1 MYPRQAPSLMECV
14 VRTSPHLATALAATS
29 ILVLGAC
36 RGSTDLTNSPSPTPP
51 PPVSPTFVPTSTT
64 PVPPPPTPASPPPT
78 SGVATATCRNGW
90 VTPPTDSKQYLLP
103 LRVIRRTTGI
113 SGPVV
118 VVDMRYF
125 TGPETPMSQMNYLK
139 DIRRWYVKLYA
150 KDEPAFQGR
159 FLVEA
164 RRFGQG
170 LSAVAPYLT
179 HGWRS
184 PNWIGFQ
191 WDSGDRVPKSYPGL
205 PGQWQGIPYDFVK
218 GGGGLTFPGL
228 PPENAGCL
236 AGT

>member
-1 MYPRQAPSLMECV
+1 MYPRGAPTLMV
-14 VRTSPHLATALAATS
+14 FALRTGPRHVAALAATS
-29 ILVLGAC
+29 IVALGAC
-36 RGSTDLTNSPSPTPP
+36 RGSGSSGNSPSQTPP
-51 PPVSPTFVPTSTT
+51 PPVSPTVVGPTTT
-64 PVPPPPTPASPPPT
+64 PVPPPPTPATPPPT
-78 SGVATATCRNGW
+78 SGVATSSCRNGW
-90 VTPPTDSKQYLLP
+90 VTPPPNSHSYLLP
-103 LRVIRRTTGI
+103 LRIIRRTTGI
-113 SGPVV
+113 TGPLV
-118 VVDMRYF
+118 VVDMRSF
-125 TGPETPMSQMNYLK
+125 AGPETPTSKMNYLK

-150 KDEPAFQGR
+150 RDDPGFQGR

-170 LSAVAPYLT
+170 LAAVASYGS

-191 WDSGDRVPKSYPGL
+191 WDSGDQVPKSYPEL

-228 PPENAGCL
+228 PKESVGCL